1 MKTLLIDSV
10 SEAAEILNRG
20 ELVGIPT
27 ETVYG
32 LASDALN
39 PDAVSKIFKVKGR
52 PADNPLIVHISE
64 VSSLYEIV
72 ESVPY
77 KAEVLIKKFWP
88 GPLTM
93 IFKKKKIIPNIVTA
107 GLDYVAVRMPSLLI
121 TRDLISKLGKPIA
134 APSANLSGR
143 PSPTSYKHVVDD
155 LNGKIAAILKGD
167 DCSVGVESTVVDVSS
182 SQIRLL
188 RPGKISPKDIS
199 DALDE
204 EIIIDKSVDHSLSD
218 LSEIRSPGVKYKH
231 YSPNT
236 KVVLVRGTSQQFAQ
250 FVNSKYNSVA
260 VCFDEDISLIKI
272 PSISYGSKFSDDDQL
287 KFLFDSLRKI
297 DSFKADVSFVHLSS
311 ETKQNL
317 AVLNRLLR
325 ASGFNILELK

>member
-155 LNGKIAAILKGD
+155 LNGKINEYLLK
-167 DCSVGVESTVVDVSS
+167 EW
-182 SQIRLL
+182 
-188 RPGKISPKDIS
+188 GKVTRKK
-199 DALDE
+199 E
-204 EIIIDKSVDHSLSD
+204 ENN
-218 LSEIRSPGVKYKH
+218 E
-231 YSPNT
+231 
-236 KVVLVRGTSQQFAQ
+236 
-250 FVNSKYNSVA
+250 
-260 VCFDEDISLIKI
+260 
-272 PSISYGSKFSDDDQL
+272 
-287 KFLFDSLRKI
+287 
-297 DSFKADVSFVHLSS
+297 
-311 ETKQNL
+311 
-317 AVLNRLLR
+317 
-325 ASGFNILELK
+325 